1 MPLSLQVNCKITK
14 KKLKIILLSIIMNIQ
29 VEEMMHGVT
38 EGKDCKVRAF
48 EKIQMGTEK
57 GKEFSPSLKRDFA
70 VPYSSRGGTLFFQM
84 FKNVAKFLL
93 WYNGISSSSGAWDA
107 DSILARHSG
116 LRILCCLSCSTG
128 CDYGLDL
135 IPDLETPQALG
146 RPKTNKKQNKT
157 NKQKIMQCQCKE
169 RFKNILFLWGS

>member
-1 MPLSLQVNCKITK
+1 
-14 KKLKIILLSIIMNIQ
+14 
-29 VEEMMHGVT
+29 
-38 EGKDCKVRAF
+38 
-48 EKIQMGTEK
+48 MGTEK

-116 LRILCCLSCSTG
+116 LRCTHSC
-128 CDYGLDL
+128 GLDL
-135 IPDLETPQALG
+135 IPGPQTPYASG
-146 RPKTNKKQNKT
+146 EPKKKAQD
-157 NKQKIMQCQCKE
+157 
-169 RFKNILFLWGS
+169 